1 MTKRPLLFQGFLVQP
16 IPRDLGFAPPYQQ
29 QAGFLTERSPP
40 VISFPEQCSSGRCA
54 QHLDAD
60 SLITVTRSCGICTRF
75 PFTLSAVQCIGKR
88 HLLFFCSVRPALY
101 HKTAQNAIKN
111 GILPFY
117 KEGCRSGDRAK
128 CGAYWSARI
137 ALMVILYWQVTLSNS
152 SLVPSSVP
160 VRSTSVKS

>member
-1 MTKRPLLFQGFLVQP
+1 MARKGTAKHTYQKTRPFCVQNGNTKRPRTFSRFFAVQP
-16 IPRDLGFAPPYQQ
+16 IPRDLELCAPVPGSRQVSWLKAQ
-29 QAGFLTERSPP
+29 RLPPPSQAMLSD
-40 VISFPEQCSSGRCA
+40 RCKCTLA
-54 QHLDAD
+54 AG

-117 KEGCRSGDRAK
+117 KEGCRLEIEPNAELT
-128 CGAYWSARI
+128 GAHGSH
-137 ALMVILYWQVTLSNS
+137 
-152 SLVPSSVP
+152 
-160 VRSTSVKS
+160 

>member
-1 MTKRPLLFQGFLVQP
+1 MIHRLFGTTNSSWSGAVRSCTNSRQVSWLKDLRP
-16 IPRDLGFAPPYQQ
+16 PPPSQSNASV
-29 QAGFLTERSPP
+29 AGARSTRAA
-40 VISFPEQCSSGRCA
+40 G
-54 QHLDAD
+54 

-160 VRSTSVKS
+160 VRSTSVKSQVG